1 MVQSTGWWLQQQVL
15 WRSENYSDV
24 LINYFG
30 ENAMIDEGDAM
41 EKNTISMGGLD
52 KRGSAHETAC
62 DGPKGDGEKT
72 MGWFWIRKC

>member
-1 MVQSTGWWLQQQVL
+1 
-15 WRSENYSDV
+15 
-24 LINYFG
+24 
-30 ENAMIDEGDAM
+30 MIDEGDAM